1 MAIKRQRLAAKR
13 TAHRRASARYV
24 RSCSRPIDF
33 HADTAENRLGHGF
46 INIWTRSLAPEDI
59 DRLIDAYGNLP
70 GECGSWLFNAK
81 FTSVAPA

>member
-1 MAIKRQRLAAKR
+1 
-13 TAHRRASARYV
+13 V
-24 RSCSRPIDF
+24 
-33 HADTAENRLGHGF
+33 ENRLSHGF

-70 GECGSWLFNAK
+70 GECGSWLFNVK